1 MTEQIRQIADRIRG
15 LREIARLSAETC
27 ARELGIPIETYRS
40 YESGEAD
47 IPASF
52 LYQIAHKL
60 NAEMS
65 SLLTGEEPRLRVFC
79 VTRGGRGVR
88 VERRRDYDYQSL
100 AYNFIEKKMEPFL
113 ITVHPRPDSD
123 PIPLNSHPGQE
134 FTYLLEGALRVV
146 VEGHEVLLKPG
157 DSIYFDSLHSHGMK
171 AVGSAPARFLA
182 VIL

>member
-1 MTEQIRQIADRIRG
+1 MTEQIRQIADRIRD

-52 LYQIAHKL
+52 LYQIAHKF

-79 VTRGGRGVR
+79 VARGAGTTTTRASRTTSST
-88 VERRRDYDYQSL
+88 RRCSRS
-100 AYNFIEKKMEPFL
+100 AS
-113 ITVHPRPDSD
+113 RSC
-123 PIPLNSHPGQE
+123 PGPSP
-134 FTYLLEGALRVV
+134 T
-146 VEGHEVLLKPG
+146 P
-157 DSIYFDSLHSHGMK
+157 S
-171 AVGSAPARFLA
+171 P
-182 VIL
+182 